1 MIIHTCIIIIPNLN
15 NYTITRTVLFN
26 NDNDSNNNN
35 NNLNQDNL
43 LAMSI
48 YRGGAWPA
56 HPPPPPPTATAGWL
70 YGQLRDWEP
79 TILLN

>member
-43 LAMSI
+43 DLS
-48 YRGGAWPA
+48 RRSLTR
-56 HPPPPPPTATAGWL
+56 PPTSSSTNS
-70 YGQLRDWEP
+70 YG
-79 TILLN
+79 